1 MTDDHNRTEKTLSYL
16 TECTAEKMVSD
27 DLANRAF
34 DVSASLA
41 KCDPSSHWTDAQI
54 VAEWKAQGATI
65 DAPIATIRRDYRVA
79 LEPLADDHEPLD

>member
-1 MTDDHNRTEKTLSYL
+1 MTDDHNRTEKTMSYL

-41 KCDPSSHWTDAQI
+41 KCDSSSHWTDA
-54 VAEWKAQGATI
+54 
-65 DAPIATIRRDYRVA
+65 
-79 LEPLADDHEPLD
+79 